1 MSLTNLHK
9 CPWPYFGGKS
19 GAAPAIWEALGDVD
33 HYVEPFCGSLATL
46 LLRPHEANRTYHSET
61 VNDADG
67 LLVNAWRSIQWSPD
81 ATAEAASWPV
91 AEADVHA
98 RHLAILRWQRERDL
112 ERLMGDPKWHDPEIA
127 GWWIWGACCWIG
139 SGWASGRGPWVV
151 SADGRMVRRE
161 GKGEGTWKQLPHLSD
176 NGRGVNHAGAREPGV
191 KRQLPHLG
199 SNGQGVIHAG
209 TREPG
214 VSRQLPHLG
223 DDGRGVNRPQARE
236 PGVKRQRPHLGD
248 DGQGVNRPQAR
259 EPGVKRQLPHLG
271 SNGQGVNHA
280 GAREPGVILPDA
292 ADFHPVTMP
301 DVRRWFAFLSARLR
315 HVRILNGDWKRAVTG
330 GASKPITVRMGDGHA
345 GIFLDPPYRATG
357 TRDADLYT
365 NDDGD
370 DISAEVRA
378 WCEKHGDDPKLR
390 IVLAGFAG
398 EGHEALTARGWR
410 EVEWFKAGFLKGG
423 MAQTAT
429 RADGDDAPAH
439 QQHLERLWFSPAC
452 IAPRVAEP
460 KRQPS
465 LFDLVGE
472 AAE

>member
-127 GWWIWGACCWIG
+127 GWWLWGACCWIG

-161 GKGEGTWKQLPHLSD
+161 GKGEGTWKQLPHLGD
-176 NGRGVNHAGAREPGV
+176 DGKGVNHAGTREPGV

-199 SNGQGVIHAG
+199 N
-209 TREPG
+209 
-214 VSRQLPHLG
+214 
-223 DDGRGVNRPQARE
+223 
-236 PGVKRQRPHLGD
+236 
-248 DGQGVNRPQAR
+248 
-259 EPGVKRQLPHLG
+259 
-271 SNGQGVNHA
+271 NGQGVNHA
-280 GAREPGVILPDA
+280 GTREPGVILPDA

-301 DVRRWFAFLSARLR
+301 EARRWFAFLSARLR
-315 HVRILNGDWKRAVTG
+315 HVRILNGDWRRAVTG
-330 GASKPITVRMGDGHA
+330 GASKTITVRMGDGHA
-345 GIFLDPPYRATG
+345 GIFLDPPYRTTG
-357 TRDADLYT
+357 TRDADIYT

-370 DISAEVRA
+370 SISAEVRA

-398 EGHEALTARGWR
+398 EGHEALLSRGWR

-460 KRQPS
+460 KRQTS
-465 LFDLVGE
+465 LFGLVGE

>member
-191 KRQLPHLG
+191 
-199 SNGQGVIHAG
+199 
-209 TREPG
+209 
-214 VSRQLPHLG
+214 
-223 DDGRGVNRPQARE
+223 
-236 PGVKRQRPHLGD
+236 
-248 DGQGVNRPQAR
+248 
-259 EPGVKRQLPHLG
+259 
-271 SNGQGVNHA
+271 
-280 GAREPGVILPDA
+280 ILPDA

-301 DVRRWFAFLSARLR
+301 EVRRWFAFLSARLR

-423 MAQTAT
+423 MGNTSA